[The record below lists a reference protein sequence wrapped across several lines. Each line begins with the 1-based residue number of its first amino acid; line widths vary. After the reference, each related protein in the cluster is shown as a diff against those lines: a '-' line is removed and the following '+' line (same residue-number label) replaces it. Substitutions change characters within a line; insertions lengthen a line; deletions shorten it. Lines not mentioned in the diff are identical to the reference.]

1 MSELTILWP
10 EGSPIPE
17 VSQIWVDYE
26 TDSNDFKTG
35 HILEAGIIYTDRDLN
50 VIAEREA
57 TLPLSAVSKARIADV
72 EFVFNMHTESG
83 LLARLHDP
91 AVPKV
96 SVSELEQLIL
106 GDLKRFGHTK
116 KLRFCGSGSTGFDY
130 YFTQRLMP
138 TLGAFS
144 PVFYQED
151 VRYVRNAYRQA
162 TGGKEVPGEYHQA
175 KTHRAIED
183 IRLHLAEYKAY
194 GEVMLAGAKA
204 LNLV

>member
-10 EGSPIPE
+10 EGTPIPE
-17 VSQIWVDYE
+17 VTHIWADYE
-26 TDSNDFKTG
+26 TDGNDLEKG
-35 HILEAGIIYTDRDLN
+35 CILEAGIIYTDRDLN
-50 VIAEREA
+50 VVAEREA
-57 TLPLSAVSKARIADV
+57 TLPLSAVSAARIADV
-72 EFVFNMHTESG
+72 KPVYDMHTTSG

-96 SVSELEQLIL
+96 TVSELEQLIL
-106 GDLKRFGHTK
+106 GDLERFGHAK
-116 KLRFCGSGSTGFDY
+116 RLRFCGSGSTGFDY
-130 YFTQRLMP
+130 YYTQRLMP
-138 TLGAFS
+138 KVGAFS

-151 VRYVRNAYRQA
+151 VRYVRNHYRQFN
-162 TGGKEVPGEYHQA
+162 GGQEVPGEFHQA

-194 GEVMLAGAKA
+194 GEVVRAGAKA